1 MLMSPF
7 HRPNRRAV
15 LKTGAALAGAG
26 AANLALWAQAWAQ
39 SAPWKPET
47 GASLTLL
54 RWKRFVQAEED
65 AFMALVASFTKA
77 TGVQI
82 KVVNESLAD
91 VQPKASVA
99 ANTNQGPDLFWGL
112 YSLPH
117 LFPSK
122 CVEVTDVANY
132 LGKKYG
138 GWVPTAVTYGQNKGK
153 WICIPVAYNG
163 NVINYRI
170 SALKK
175 AGFSEVPKDTAG
187 FLKMMAALKAQGTPG
202 GMALGRAAVGDGN
215 AWVHW
220 AFWSQGGNLVDKSDK
235 VIVNSPQTVK
245 ALEYCKALS
254 DTFIPGTASWD
265 DSFNNKAFLA
275 GAISLT
281 NNGVSIYAAAKA
293 AAKDAAAR
301 AAAAKEAASKAASAK
316 EGPEKDA
323 ANKDAAA
330 KDAAAK
336 EAVKA
341 GEIADD
347 MSHSL
352 WPVGPVGRPTEFHIA
367 YPMLAMKYT
376 KFPNACKAFM
386 AFTLEA
392 ANYDKWLEAA
402 VAYLTHPLVSYDANP
417 VWKTDPKLSMLK
429 DASRRT
435 MTAGGLGSVGEKAA
449 GALADSVIIDMVA
462 SVCTG
467 QASIPDAIKVAE
479 RQAKR
484 IYR

>member
-7 HRPNRRAV
+7 NRPDRRTV
-15 LKTGAALAGAG
+15 LKAGAALAGAS

-39 SAPWKPET
+39 SAPWKPEA
-47 GASLTLL
+47 GAALTLL

-65 AFMALVASFTKA
+65 AFVALVANFTKA
-77 TGVQI
+77 TGVEV

-117 LFPSK
+117 LFPAK
-122 CVEVTDVANY
+122 CMEVTDVADY

-138 GWVPTAVTYGQNKGK
+138 GWVPTAVAYGKSGGK

-170 SALKK
+170 SAVKK
-175 AGFSEVPKDTAG
+175 AGFDEIPKDTPG
-187 FLKMMAALKAQGTPG
+187 FLKLMANLKAQGTPG

-220 AFWSQGGNLVDKSDK
+220 AFWSQGGNLVDKNDK
-235 VIVNSPQTVK
+235 VVVNSPETVK
-245 ALEYCKALS
+245 ALEFCKALS
-254 DTFIPGTASWD
+254 STFIPGTASWD

-275 GAISLT
+275 GELALT
-281 NNGVSIYAAAKA
+281 NNGVSIYAAAKTG
-293 AAKDAAAR
+293 AAKGDAKL
-301 AAAAKEAASKAASAK
+301 KE
-316 EGPEKDA
+316 
-323 ANKDAAA
+323 
-330 KDAAAK
+330 
-336 EAVKA
+336 
-341 GEIADD
+341 IMDD
-347 MSHSL
+347 MNHSL
-352 WPVGPVGRPTEFHIA
+352 WPVGPIGRPTEFHIA
-367 YPMLAMKYT
+367 YPLLAMKYT
-376 KFPNACKAFM
+376 KYPNACKAFM
-386 AFTLEA
+386 AFILEA

-402 VAYLTHPLVSYDANP
+402 VGYLTHPLNAYDANP

-435 MTAGGLGSVGEKAA
+435 ITAGGLGSVGEKAA

-467 QASIPDAIKVAE
+467 QATIPDAIKVAE
-479 RQAKR
+479 RQAQR